1 MIFVIGIKDNKQC
14 YQIKYV
20 LDIGLFRQLKSFN
33 YVYPNVTTVINN
45 PDILLAIYLDSLFMP
60 VKQLNIMWNR
70 TMSTYIT
77 KDYKEILLR
86 MGKENGEKG
95 VEFNL
100 IVEST
105 NENEKY
111 FKSIRNCN
119 VRFLDN
125 IVENIQLCDNR
136 VCVRP
141 FLDEGDD
148 NLAYI
153 VWSNFRPLINQK
165 QQLFDSLWKM
175 SN

>member
-1 MIFVIGIKDNKQC
+1 
-14 YQIKYV
+14 
-20 LDIGLFRQLKSFN
+20 
-33 YVYPNVTTVINN
+33 
-45 PDILLAIYLDSLFMP
+45 
-60 VKQLNIMWNR
+60 MWNKP
-70 TMSTYIT
+70 MSIFIM
-77 KDYKEILLR
+77 KDFKEILLR
-86 MGKENGEKG
+86 MGRENGEKG

-105 NENEKY
+105 NDNENY

-141 FLDEGDD
+141 LLDERDE
-148 NLAYI
+148 NLSYI
-153 VWSNFRPLINQK
+153 VWSNFQPLINQK

-175 SN
+175 CK